1 MMGKRFGRVGDAP
14 IVGAG
19 TYAEDAT
26 CAVSATGH
34 GEFFIRGVVAHD
46 IASMIRYGGLSV
58 DEAANAV
65 VMGRLTALG
74 GTGGVI
80 ALDRNGNISMP
91 FNTSGMYRGAIG
103 TDGVL
108 RTAIYAGE
116 R

>member
-58 DEAANAV
+58 GEAANAV
-65 VMGRLTALG
+65 VMSRLTALG

-80 ALDRNGNISMP
+80 AIDRTGAISMP
-91 FNTSGMYRGAIG
+91 FNTPGMYRGSISTG
-103 TDGVL
+103 GSP
-108 RTAIYAGE
+108 RTAIYADE